1 MPGYNVLDPSKYGS
15 KVLLERF
22 MRLALAA
29 DVPNWGDAYV
39 EGLRTQELPLC
50 QDALLRLNNLST
62 ALGAHTNPICRTKE
76 VCQSKD
82 GLDFACVTLL
92 CSRTTRLLLSLCN
105 ILTCTKKQCQ
115 AAAHALAWLHDSK
128 PHEGDLSA
136 CAAQ

>member
-50 QDALLRLNNLST
+50 QDALLSFKNLST
-62 ALGAHTNPICRTKE
+62 ALRAHTNPICRTE
-76 VCQSKD
+76 QVCTSQSKA
-82 GLDFACVTLL
+82 GLDFACI
-92 CSRTTRLLLSLCN
+92 TRLSMWQN
-105 ILTCTKKQCQ
+105 NTTLTVTV
-115 AAAHALAWLHDSK
+115 
-128 PHEGDLSA
+128 
-136 CAAQ
+136 

>member
-1 MPGYNVLDPSKYGS
+1 MPGYNLLDPSKYGS

-50 QDALLRLNNLST
+50 QDALLRLKNLST

-92 CSRTTRLLLSLCN
+92 QYVAER
-105 ILTCTKKQCQ
+105 
-115 AAAHALAWLHDSK
+115 HDSCC
-128 PHEGDLSA
+128 HCVIS
-136 CAAQ
+136 